1 MKNNIIQVLS
11 GKETKEIKI
20 KVLIKYLKNPK
31 VRTEVLENIESFTKW
46 ANEKEYVYELIK
58 ALMKYKDSTPVIEE
72 KWKSIIKNTKNG
84 LGLVGLLGKNQ
95 KIKKEIIEELNLILE
110 NKNVSNQEI
119 KEILKEI
126 KNIPKGEEEIINQ
139 LPKLLDNPKRN
150 LVDALYVLRE
160 NKKANEYMLNH
171 LEEIIKWS
179 KKYEYDQEARILYL
193 ILKKADLNPRKFEK
207 NIPTIRKI
215 YKEVLENANNINW
228 VPKIVEQTKNKKG
241 MKDIYKKNQYIIEN
255 FYETIPLKQKSKNY
269 RNDIELY
276 NKTIGTII
284 KEGQQEKIKAIVEEI
299 SQGKQVKPK
308 YEGNGTFSM
317 SYRINDK
324 RLKIGYEKE
333 NYQIPYHPRIMYPIF
348 RQNFK
353 SKDQKRNL
361 YIEVYEEGENNQDK
375 ITDEELARNLF
386 RIKRSWNFLGRCL

>member
-1 MKNNIIQVLS
+1 MQEKKGSKMKNNIIQILS

-228 VPKIVEQTKNKKG
+228 VPKIVEQTKNKK
-241 MKDIYKKNQYIIEN
+241 
-255 FYETIPLKQKSKNY
+255 
-269 RNDIELY
+269 
-276 NKTIGTII
+276 
-284 KEGQQEKIKAIVEEI
+284 
-299 SQGKQVKPK
+299 
-308 YEGNGTFSM
+308 
-317 SYRINDK
+317 
-324 RLKIGYEKE
+324 
-333 NYQIPYHPRIMYPIF
+333 
-348 RQNFK
+348 
-353 SKDQKRNL
+353 
-361 YIEVYEEGENNQDK
+361 
-375 ITDEELARNLF
+375 
-386 RIKRSWNFLGRCL
+386 